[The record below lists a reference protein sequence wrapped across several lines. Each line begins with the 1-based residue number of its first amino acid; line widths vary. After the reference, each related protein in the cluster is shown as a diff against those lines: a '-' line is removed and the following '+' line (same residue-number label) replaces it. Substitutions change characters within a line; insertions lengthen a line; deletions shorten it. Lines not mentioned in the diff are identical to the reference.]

1 MTPPKRTSGKYR
13 TPRPLLD
20 ARKAIQTLKDANRF
34 QSALLDRL
42 EKTLVEMEQL
52 ARPGTAD

>member
-1 MTPPKRTSGKYR
+1 VIEFGLYNVSIRTATMTPPKRTSGKYR

-20 ARKAIQTLKDANRF
+20 ARKAIHTLKDANRF

-42 EKTLVEMEQL
+42 E
-52 ARPGTAD
+52 